1 MARRI
6 VRTSVQLVSIV
17 IFTFLVVAFL
27 DRNYRVL
34 PNVIHGYMPQHHP
47 GHVVT
52 DVAITKCSS
61 LNPFSSCKLDPSIWQ
76 RIEKDLYLGKTWTTS
91 AFVHIKKKHE
101 EELDAED
108 SVVMDVSV
116 GRLEPA
122 QGESTDKWESRENG
136 LWIRRSAKKKASD
149 SDDAI
154 TDVDVLYGD
163 DATEARENWAITGT
177 PLLLSGGL
185 SHSVHLT
192 VRRGPAAEVKKPVPR
207 IPDNG
212 RLKIMQIA
220 DLHLS
225 TGVGACRDAV
235 PDSYQ
240 GGKCEADPRTLD
252 FVTKILDEEKPDLVI
267 LSGDQVNGETAPDA
281 QSAFFKVA
289 ALLIKR
295 KIPYAAIFGNHDD
308 EGSMSRQGQMAIMEG
323 LPYSLSRAGPTD
335 VDGVGNY
342 YVEVLARGSSDHSAL
357 SIYMLDS
364 HAYTP
369 DERNF
374 PGYDWIKPNQIEWF
388 RKTAESRKKK
398 HNEYTHR
405 HMDIAFIHIP
415 LPEYTDKNNPR
426 KGEWREGVT
435 APRFNSG
442 FRDALVEQ
450 GIVMLSV
457 GHDHA
462 NDYCALSQESHPAG
476 NGEDQAGA
484 TMTPALWMC
493 YGGGVGFGGYGGYNQ
508 YHRRVRL
515 FEVDTN
521 EARIKTWKRLEY
533 GDIEMR
539 VDEQIIV
546 DGGKA
551 VNLPEKRRRKR

>member
-1 MARRI
+1 LEDGTDSGSPAQ
-6 VRTSVQLVSIV
+6 VRTGIQLFSIA

-47 GHVVT
+47 GLVVT
-52 DVAITKCSS
+52 DVTIAKCST
-61 LNPFSSCKLDPSIWQ
+61 LNPFSSCTLDPSVWQ
-76 RIEKDLYLGKTWTTS
+76 RVDKDLYLGKTWTTS
-91 AFVHIKKKHE
+91 AFVYIKKKHE

-122 QGESTDKWESRENG
+122 QGESADKWESRGNG
-136 LWIRRSAKKKASD
+136 LWVRRSAKKKSSD

-163 DATEARENWAITGT
+163 DATEARDGWAITGT

-185 SHSVHLT
+185 THSVHLT
-192 VRRGPAAEVKKPVPR
+192 VRRGAPAEAKKPVPR

-225 TGVGACRDAV
+225 TGVGLCRDAV

-281 QSAFFKVA
+281 QSAFFKIA

-308 EGSMSRQGQMAIMEG
+308 EGSMSRQGQMAFMEN
-323 LPYSLSRAGPTD
+323 LPYSLSQSGPKD

-357 SIYMLDS
+357 TIYMLDS

-388 RKTAESRKKK
+388 RKTAVGRKKK
-398 HNEYTHR
+398 HDEYTHR

-415 LPEYTDKNNPR
+415 LPEYTDKSNPR

-450 GIVMLSV
+450 GIVMVSV
-457 GHDHA
+457 G
-462 NDYCALSQESHPAG
+462 Q
-476 NGEDQAGA
+476 
-484 TMTPALWMC
+484 
-493 YGGGVGFGGYGGYNQ
+493 
-508 YHRRVRL
+508 
-515 FEVDTN
+515 
-521 EARIKTWKRLEY
+521 
-533 GDIEMR
+533 
-539 VDEQIIV
+539 
-546 DGGKA
+546 
-551 VNLPEKRRRKR
+551 

>member
-1 MARRI
+1 M
-6 VRTSVQLVSIV
+6 V
-17 IFTFLVVAFL
+17 I
-27 DRNYRVL
+27 
-34 PNVIHGYMPQHHP
+34 
-47 GHVVT
+47 
-52 DVAITKCSS
+52 
-61 LNPFSSCKLDPSIWQ
+61 
-76 RIEKDLYLGKTWTTS
+76 
-91 AFVHIKKKHE
+91 
-101 EELDAED
+101 
-108 SVVMDVSV
+108 DVSV

-122 QGESTDKWESRENG
+122 QGDASDKWEAREYG
-136 LWIRRSAKKKASD
+136 LWVRRSAKKKSSD
-149 SDDAI
+149 SDNAI

-163 DATEARENWAITGT
+163 DATEAREGWSITGT
-177 PLLLSGGL
+177 PLLLSGSL
-185 SHSVHLT
+185 AHSVHLT
-192 VRRGPAAEVKKPVPR
+192 VRRGAPAEVKKPVPR

-225 TGVGACRDAV
+225 TGVGLCRDAV

-281 QSAFFKVA
+281 QSAFFKIA

-308 EGSMSRQGQMAIMEG
+308 EGSMSREGQMAFMEN
-323 LPYSLSRAGPTD
+323 LPYSLSRPGPKD

-357 SIYMLDS
+357 TIYMLDS

-374 PGYDWIKPNQIEWF
+374 PGYDWIKPSQIDWF
-388 RKTAESRKKK
+388 RKTASSRKKK
-398 HNEYTHR
+398 HDEYTHR

-415 LPEYTDKNNPR
+415 LPEYTEQDNPR

-450 GIVMLSV
+450 GIVMVSV

-462 NDYCALSQESHPAG
+462 NDYCALSQHSQPVTEGQDPAT
-476 NGEDQAGA
+476 ALK
-484 TMTPALWMC
+484 TPALWMC
-493 YGGGVGFGGYGGYNQ
+493 YAGGVGFGGYGGYNQ

-546 DGGKA
+546 DGGKPID
-551 VNLPEKRRRKR
+551 LPAPKGSRR